1 MFITYRNEYFKN
13 EALILVENINTAVYE
28 DETGK
33 LYIWLNG
40 DNESILI
47 EGDEAKR
54 VWTELKSKKQKP
66 EITAQILE
74 HLHEFFMD
82 VAMFA
87 TTLRFHVK
95 DNDDLQETL
104 RDLNQSAIRLAE
116 EIGQIQ
122 DRGK

>member
-1 MFITYRNEYFKN
+1 MNDFITYRNEYFKN

-40 DNESILI
+40 DNEPILI

-54 VWTELKSKKQKP
+54 VWTELKSKQKP
-66 EITAQILE
+66 EIAAIFLE

-104 RDLNQSAIRLAE
+104 RDLNQSAIQLAE
-116 EIGQIQ
+116 EIG
-122 DRGK
+122 